1 MKNELGEIN
10 LIIGER
16 DVGKTILCSNL
27 IENLKFKGYS
37 VAGII
42 SPGIYHDGMKVGI
55 TAMNIKS
62 GEQVKLADY
71 SPGWDIENSLRVWR
85 IISDAISWGNDV
97 LNKSI
102 PCDVLIIDE
111 IGYLEFEKNNGWN
124 KSFEILEKNGFKIAF
139 VVVRK
144 CFVESALLHWGKA
157 QIIKIEN
164 VEKVDLVSENILH
177 QIEIKLSGE

>member
-1 MKNELGEIN
+1 MKNELGKIN
-10 LIIGER
+10 LISGER
-16 DVGKTILCSNL
+16 GVGKTILCSNL
-27 IENLKFKGYS
+27 IEKLKFMGYS

-42 SPGIYHDGMKVGI
+42 SPGIYDNDVKVGI

-62 GEQVKLADY
+62 GEQVKLADF

-85 IISDAISWGNDV
+85 MNSDAIPWGNDV

-102 PCDVLIIDE
+102 PCDVLMIDE
-111 IGYLEFEKNNGWN
+111 IGYLEFEKNSGWN
-124 KSFEILEKNGFKIAF
+124 KSFEILEENGFKIAF

-144 CFVESALLHWGKA
+144 DLVESALTHWEKV
-157 QIIKIEN
+157 QIINIEN

-177 QIEIKLSGE
+177 QIEIKLSRG